1 MKFFPLAKAI
11 KSDIITAGRDDASA
25 RAFPLCL
32 GKPPIDQRWMA
43 ALLFVF
49 LSAAEGA
56 PQLERPEHERE
67 DIGEIPL
74 GKGDK
79 I

>member
-1 MKFFPLAKAI
+1 MTPLVGL
-11 KSDIITAGRDDASA
+11 S
-25 RAFPLCL
+25 PLHL
-32 GKPPIDQRWMA
+32 EKPPTNQRWMA

-56 PQLERPEHERE
+56 PQLERPEHEKE
-67 DIGEIPL
+67 DIGEIFPL

>member
-1 MKFFPLAKAI
+1 MTPLVGLSPLLREAAC
-11 KSDIITAGRDDASA
+11 RSA
-25 RAFPLCL
+25 LDGGIPFC
-32 GKPPIDQRWMA
+32 
-43 ALLFVF
+43 VF
-49 LSAAEGA
+49 SAAEGA

-67 DIGEIPL
+67 DIGEIFPL